1 MLQRVLLLAACAI
14 PALAWG
20 QASPQ
25 AEALFRDGKRL
36 MKDGRI
42 ADACTAFEASERAE
56 HNIATVLSA
65 ADCREKN
72 KQYASAWALFLAAES
87 QTRSD
92 PTKQTLNA
100 TARTRASALEG
111 KLSYLTIEVP
121 DALRVPELVIT
132 RDGVALDS
140 AEWNRALPA
149 DGGGHLIVAK
159 APGHESWTGSIQ
171 VGAEGD
177 KQAIRIGKL
186 KALPKPK
193 PVAGAHAAPPPPN
206 PFTKRRKIAIG
217 IAGGAVAAAGV
228 GIGFGLDARSL
239 RDQALATCPASAC
252 GVGDAAAAQ
261 ATNDK
266 ARRRA
271 LIANVG
277 FGVAGGAA
285 IAAGVLWFL
294 SPPERRTRM
303 AIVPAANGFAV
314 AGSF

>member
-1 MLQRVLLLAACAI
+1 MLLRVFVLAACAG

-36 MKDGRI
+36 MKEGRV
-42 ADACTAFEASERAE
+42 ADACAAFDASERAE

-72 KQYASAWALFLAAES
+72 KQYASAWALFLQAES

-92 PTKQTLNA
+92 PAKQSLNA
-100 TARTRASALEG
+100 TARTRANALES

-121 DALRVPELVIT
+121 DAVRVPELVIT
-132 RDGVALDS
+132 RDGNIVDA

-149 DGGGHLIVAK
+149 DGGAHLIAAK
-159 APGHESWTGSIQ
+159 APGYEGWTGSVT

-177 KQAIRIGKL
+177 KQAIKLGRL

-193 PVAGAHAAPPPPN
+193 PVPVARVAPPAPS
-206 PFTKRRKIAIG
+206 PFTQRRKIALG
-217 IAGGAVAAAGV
+217 IAGGALAAAGV

-252 GVGDAAAAQ
+252 SVENAADAQ
-261 ATNDK
+261 ATNDR
-266 ARRRA
+266 ARKRA
-271 LIANVG
+271 VIANIG

-285 IAAGVLWFL
+285 VAAGVLWYL
-294 SPPERRTRM
+294 SPPERRARV
-303 AIVPAANGFAV
+303 ALVPAVGGFAV
-314 AGSF
+314 AGRF